1 MSFAEGL
8 REVRSGAEVRSRAE
22 VLFRAKVLSQAAV
35 LFQAK
40 VLFETAVLSER
51 TFMRLFD
58 RRSEEPHAPAML
70 ARGLPLPG
78 VSSPH
83 LTNVS

>member
-8 REVRSGAEVRSRAE
+8 WEVRSRGCSRAEVRSQAE
-22 VLFRAKVLSQAAV
+22 VLSQTE
-35 LFQAK
+35 

-58 RRSEEPHAPAML
+58 RRSEEPHTPAML

-83 LTNVS
+83 LTSVS